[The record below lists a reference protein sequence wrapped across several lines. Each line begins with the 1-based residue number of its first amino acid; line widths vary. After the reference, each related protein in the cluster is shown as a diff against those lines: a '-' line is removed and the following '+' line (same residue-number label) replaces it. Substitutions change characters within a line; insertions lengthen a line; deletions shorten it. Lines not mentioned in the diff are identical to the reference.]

1 MALVA
6 SSDYGKYK
14 AARDMQPVR
23 FTIIIKWYT
32 VVFGQE
38 IEITAKEASRLGD
51 LAFSKRFKKRV

>member
-23 FTIIIKWYT
+23 FTIVVRWYT
-32 VVFGQE
+32 VCFGEEVE
-38 IEITAKEASRLGD
+38 ISEKEAARLGN
-51 LAFSKRFKKRV
+51 LAFCRTFKKRI